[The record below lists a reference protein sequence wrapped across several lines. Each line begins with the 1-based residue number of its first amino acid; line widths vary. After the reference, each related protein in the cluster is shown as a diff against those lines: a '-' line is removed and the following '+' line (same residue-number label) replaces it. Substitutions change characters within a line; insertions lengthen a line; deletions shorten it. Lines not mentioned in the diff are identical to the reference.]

1 MKRFKDGLISREM
14 KGSYYQGIKLGQ
26 EVTLQ
31 KIDISNQIR
40 EMITSH
46 VELVS
51 TTKTNREIIGE
62 AISHL
67 TYSIREVGNGIFGL
81 KAAFEWDISEVVWQ
95 IEQNTRDFKDMLKVL
110 YASQDVS
117 LMNMRFLAQGAYEE
131 GKIADALS
139 IYSELSQNYHDDFS
153 VFLSLG
159 IICFFHEK
167 NKEKALDNFN
177 KAIEIV
183 KLQSDYY
190 TSYALLHKALVLRDL
205 DLLEEAE
212 KFSKQA
218 IDLSPD
224 FTEAIYQN
232 AQYNALL
239 KKLDRVIPLISKIIH
254 IDILYCLKINNEQ
267 DFNGIRQPIEMIFEE
282 ISIPKNKKIKHKLK
296 ELDRRLYYFSTII
309 NTIRKQD
316 FNITSNFDIKQ
327 PKENKNEL
335 AYLLNYD
342 SILNAFVVDKCL
354 SRLDIF
360 FNHDISLLLSDC
372 KEIRRKLGKE
382 KHEAA
387 DKLLEKK
394 GKGSFF
400 KFFLYLFV
408 SQLYAVPLGILISK
422 YIISIRT
429 YMGVPPGVLILEAVA
444 VVSCFF
450 TILALS
456 IGPRLKLKGV
466 YSGVQKKERK
476 LDKIIRM
483 IENENKTGEIT

>member
-1 MKRFKDGLISREM
+1 MERFNEKLSSREM
-14 KGSYYQGIKLGQ
+14 KGGHYQGIKLGQ

-40 EMITSH
+40 EMLTSQ
-46 VELVS
+46 VGLVS
-51 TTKTNREIIGE
+51 ATDANREIIGE
-62 AISHL
+62 VISHL
-67 TYSIREVGNGIFGL
+67 TYNMREVGNGIFGL
-81 KAAFEWDISEVVWQ
+81 KAAFEWDISDVVWQ
-95 IEQNTRDFKDMLKVL
+95 IEQNTRDFKDMIRVL

-117 LMNMRFLAQGAYEE
+117 LLNMRLLAQGAYEE

-139 IYSELSQNYHDDFS
+139 IYLELSQKYQDDFS

-159 IICFFHEK
+159 IICFFYEK

-177 KAIEIV
+177 KAIETA
-183 KLQSDYY
+183 KSQSDYY
-190 TSYALLHKALVLRDL
+190 TSYALLNKALVLREL

-212 KFSKQA
+212 ESSRRA

-239 KKLDRVIPLISKIIH
+239 EKLDKVIPLISKIIH
-254 IDILYCLKINNEQ
+254 IDILYCLKISNEQ

-282 ISIPKNKKIKHKLK
+282 ISIPKNKKIKHKLE
-296 ELDRRLYYFSTII
+296 ELDRRLYYFNTIT
-309 NTIRKQD
+309 NNIRKQG
-316 FNITSNFDIKQ
+316 FNVTSNFDINQ

-335 AYLLNYD
+335 AGLINYD
-342 SILNAFVVDKCL
+342 SVLNTFVVDKCL
-354 SRLDIF
+354 SRLDVF

-372 KEIRRKLGKE
+372 KEIRRGLGKE

-400 KFFLYLFV
+400 KFFLYLLA
-408 SQLYAVPLGILISK
+408 SQLYAVPLGILLSK
-422 YIISIRT
+422 YIISIEV
-429 YMGVPPGVLILEAVA
+429 YMGIPPGVLILEAVA

-456 IGPRLKLKGV
+456 IGPRLKLKRV
-466 YSGVQKKERK
+466 YSGVQNKERK
-476 LDKIIRM
+476 LNKIIRM
-483 IENENKTGEIT
+483 IESESKTDEIA

>member
-1 MKRFKDGLISREM
+1 MKRFKDGLIPREM
-14 KGSYYQGIKLGQ
+14 KGGYYKGIKLGQ
-26 EVTLQ
+26 DVTLQ
-31 KIDISNQIR
+31 KIDISNQIK
-40 EMITSH
+40 EMITFQ

-51 TTKTNREIIGE
+51 TTNTNKEIIGE
-62 AISHL
+62 GISYL
-67 TYSIREVGNGIFGL
+67 TYNMRDVGNGIFGL

-95 IEQNTRDFKDMLKVL
+95 IEQNTKDFKDMLKVI
-110 YASQDVS
+110 YASQDAS
-117 LMNMRFLAQGAYEE
+117 STNMRFLAQDAYEE
-131 GKIADALS
+131 GKIADALV
-139 IYSELSQNYHDDFS
+139 IYSELSQNCQNDFS

-159 IICFFHEK
+159 IICLFYEK

-177 KAIEIV
+177 KAIEIA

-212 KFSKQA
+212 EFSKQA

-254 IDILYCLKINNEQ
+254 IDMLYCLKINNEK

-282 ISIPKNKKIKHKLK
+282 ISVPKKEGIKYKQK
-296 ELDRRLYYFSTII
+296 ELDRKLYYFNTII
-309 NTIRKQD
+309 NSIRKQD
-316 FNITSNFDIKQ
+316 FDITSNFDVKSL
-327 PKENKNEL
+327 KENKNEL
-335 AYLLNYD
+335 AYLINYD
-342 SILNAFVVDKCL
+342 SILNTFVVDKCF

-360 FNHDISLLLSDC
+360 LNHDISLLLFDC
-372 KEIRRKLGKE
+372 KEIRRRLGKE
-382 KHEAA
+382 KQETA
-387 DKLLEKK
+387 DKLLRKN
-394 GKGSFF
+394 GNRSFS
-400 KFFLYLFV
+400 KFFLYLFA
-408 SQLYAVPLGILISK
+408 SQFYAVPIGILISK
-422 YIISIRT
+422 YVISIGG

-444 VVSCFF
+444 VGSCFF

-456 IGPRLKLKGV
+456 IGPRLRLKRI
-466 YSGVQKKERK
+466 YSGIQKKEHK

-483 IENENKTGEIT
+483 IERETK